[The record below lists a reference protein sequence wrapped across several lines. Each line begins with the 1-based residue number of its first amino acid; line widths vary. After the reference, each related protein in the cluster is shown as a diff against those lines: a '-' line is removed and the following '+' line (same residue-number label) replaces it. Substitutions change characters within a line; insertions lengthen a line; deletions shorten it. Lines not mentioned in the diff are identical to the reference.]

1 MEYLIE
7 TLIYLL
13 AILGI
18 IFTSISFYEMF
29 DLKKYINNTYRIF
42 SKNSIDT
49 TKNVEVIIK
58 LKGLDE
64 IEEKELIDNI
74 NNNKSINLK
83 EISDNIIIE
92 KED

>member
-42 SKNSIDT
+42 TKSNINED
-49 TKNVEVIIK
+49 KNVEVIIK
-58 LKGLDE
+58 IKGLDE
-64 IEEKELIDNI
+64 SEEDKLIKCIKDNET
-74 NNNKSINLK
+74 INLK
-83 EISDNIIIE
+83 EISNKIIIE
-92 KED
+92 KEE